1 MSYLGIVV
9 TSVFASN
16 AILAY
21 GFGSISVQKNE
32 RSGQFASVMAL
43 VCVNAIASA
52 FLWGIH
58 TLVLAPIGLES
69 LDILFFTLFVV
80 PLIKFLSRAVSIS
93 GFRFISQ
100 LGSKADDLII
110 GSLIFGVALVSAN
123 SGFSL
128 SHALAAS
135 AASGFGY
142 WLVIVLLESI
152 RERLELSNLP
162 RFFKG
167 PPAMLISAGLI
178 AFAFMG
184 IDSTMISGL
193 AG

>member
-9 TSVFASN
+9 TSVFTSN
-16 AILAY
+16 AILTY
-21 GFGSISVQKNE
+21 GFGSVPVQKNE
-32 RSGQFASVMAL
+32 QSGQFASVLSL

-58 TLVLAPIGLES
+58 SLILAPIGLES
-69 LDILFFTLFVV
+69 LDILFFTLLVV
-80 PLIKFLSRAVSIS
+80 PLFKFLSRAASFS
-93 GFRFISQ
+93 LFRFISQ
-100 LGSKADDLII
+100 VGSKTDNLII
-110 GSLIFGVALVSAN
+110 GSLVFGVALISAN

-128 SHALAAS
+128 SHARAAS
-135 AASGFGY
+135 AASGLGY
-142 WLVIVLLESI
+142 WLVAVLLESI

-167 PPAMLISAGLI
+167 SPAMLISTGLI
-178 AFAFMG
+178 ALAFMG
-184 IDSTMISGL
+184 IDTAFVSGL

>member
-1 MSYLGIVV
+1 VSYLGIVV

-21 GFGSISVQKNE
+21 GFGSIPVHENE
-32 RSGQFASVMAL
+32 RSGQFASVLAV
-43 VCVNAIASA
+43 VCVNAIAST

-58 TLVLAPIGLES
+58 SLVLAPIGLES
-69 LDILFFTLFVV
+69 LDILFFTLLVV
-80 PLIKFLSRAVSIS
+80 PLFKFLSRAASFS
-93 GFRFISQ
+93 GSKFISQ
-100 LGSKADDLII
+100 VGSKADDLII
-110 GSLIFGVALVSAN
+110 GSLVFGIALISVN
-123 SGFSL
+123 SGFAL

-142 WLVIVLLESI
+142 WLVAVLLESI

-167 PPAMLISAGLI
+167 SPAMLISTGLI
-178 AFAFMG
+178 ALAFMG
-184 IDSTMISGL
+184 IDSTFISGL